1 MATPSLLRARTSYK
15 YLPIGIGLSVDY
27 GAHIAHA
34 FLVSEGSP
42 LQRATE
48 GFASISPAILHG
60 GISTFLA
67 ITPIAFSQSHV
78 FTTFFRMISLLV
90 AFGLFH
96 GLFFLPVMLSIF
108 GGKSGKKE
116 DGGDEKGPKQVTN
129 GVSRDQDLTEKDSH
143 TGNNGSANP
152 GFQEDGSA

>member
-1 MATPSLLRARTSYK
+1 MHGYHISIS
-15 YLPIGIGLSVDY
+15 PIGIGLSVDY

-34 FLVSEGSP
+34 FLVSEGPP
-42 LQRATE
+42 LKRATE

-108 GGKSGKKE
+108 GGNNGKKE
-116 DGGDEKGPKQVTN
+116 GSDEVTN
-129 GVSRDQDLTEKDSH
+129 GVSHDQDLNKKDSDI
-143 TGNNGSANP
+143 GNNGSANP
-152 GFQEDGSA
+152 GFQEDVSV